1 MRILILF
8 SGPKTGVQLT
18 KLRSLYRTKKLSEI
32 ISRIVIMNQDN
43 LPALNSVNLPGVDV
57 VRYCDFI
64 TKRDSHYLICVD
76 DADRK
81 TLANFV
87 RYLCSDSSLSWIVY
101 NNVDEIFQKG
111 IL

>member
-1 MRILILF
+1 MRTLILF
-8 SGPKTGVQLT
+8 SGSTTGAQLT
-18 KLRSLYRTKKLSEI
+18 KLRSVYRTKRLSEI
-32 ISRIVIMNQDN
+32 ISKIVVIDQDN
-43 LPALNSVNLPGVDV
+43 LPALNSVKLPGVDV
-57 VRYCDFI
+57 IKYSDFI
-64 TKRDSHYLICVD
+64 TKKDSHYLICVD

-101 NNVDEIFQKG
+101 SNVNEIIQRG